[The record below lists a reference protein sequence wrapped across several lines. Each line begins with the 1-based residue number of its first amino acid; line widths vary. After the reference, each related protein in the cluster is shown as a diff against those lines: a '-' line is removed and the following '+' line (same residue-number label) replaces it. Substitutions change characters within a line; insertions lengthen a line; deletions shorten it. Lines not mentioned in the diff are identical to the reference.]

1 MANKFEHLL
10 SVDPIGAF
18 EKIKDNYKRYFQS
31 AYQLRT
37 ELSSQNYSALNK
49 ERIDLLEKDDNLY
62 KSPYIEMLPKYITAD
77 ENEQHKL
84 DKEFEAL

>member
-37 ELSSQNYSALNK
+37 ELSSQNDSALNK
-49 ERIDLLEKDDNLY
+49 ERIDLLEKD
-62 KSPYIEMLPKYITAD
+62 
-77 ENEQHKL
+77 
-84 DKEFEAL
+84 